1 MKRTEA
7 QKRMYKILNQYLKP
21 NQRAGLAQIEVPITT
36 NEGNTEFKT
45 VTVKEKKWRKSF
57 SHTSRSI
64 VAKQNGHHLTKNPLN
79 PCLDTLDSKLSSAT
93 NLEKEKRTLTDSM

>member
-64 VAKQNGHHLTKNPLN
+64 FAKQSGHHLTKNPLN
-79 PCLDTLDSKLSSAT
+79 PFLDTMDKLSSAT